1 MANNGWVTI
10 GFKGDTKQLEKDI
23 KDSERLLQQ
32 YDKKAEK
39 LTQQKMKIEA
49 EINIKEADLQRK
61 IKAIQQK
68 MEIDVKAVTGGTP
81 YARGAREDKIRESA
95 QLKINQLTEQYE
107 QYLKDADD
115 KVKDIDRDLEK
126 TTSEQGKLNAKVT
139 ELKQKQDGIINSNS
153 QMPMQ
158 MTSIGNG
165 IENVIKKVARWGL
178 AIFGIRSAYMFV
190 RQAMSSLSGYNEQ
203 IGTDVEYIRFALAT
217 ALQPVIEGIIKLV
230 YKLLVYTAYIIKAW
244 FGVNI
249 FAKATAKAFQDT
261 NKAVKNTNK
270 SAKELQKTLAGFD
283 EMNIL
288 QQNGDSTLG
297 GGGGGVGI
305 KAPSV
310 DLSDWENV
318 EIPGWIKWIA
328 ENKDKV
334 LSFFADIIAL
344 IATVKIAAFLM
355 DLLNISKVL
364 DAMSGLALF
373 GMLAGIAITVMGI
386 YQTIRGLIDW
396 IADPTWEN
404 FKKILDGLETVLIGV
419 GIAMVALN
427 ASNPLGW
434 IAIGI
439 GAIGKFIG
447 ALSDNESHLLTTK
460 EATKQLK
467 EAQEEL
473 TKATDS
479 YVSAVDRAENAE
491 QALKDAEEKH
501 GISGK
506 ELFNMVKHGT
516 LDYKNMNDAQREVYK
531 AYLEN
536 ESAKKNLKKT
546 TKDLEK
552 ATHDETLA
560 SLEKKRALAEE
571 SGNYDKLKK
580 SIIEAV
586 KEEKISMSEAREMIL
601 KAMTQMDEK
610 TQQTFVKDMPASI
623 LKAFD
628 KGEYEGKM
636 FAFEKFWNGFIAD
649 LDKNIDVNVTAT
661 YTTKGSSKKKNAK
674 GAMFY
679 PSMLPKLAVGGII
692 NMPGSGVPYHGSI
705 IGERGAEAV
714 VPLTD
719 SQQMALL
726 GEAIGKYITVN
737 ATMIN
742 QMNGRVIS
750 RELQRVQNDSDFAYN
765 R

>member
-1 MANNGWVTI
+1 MANGWVTI

-49 EINIKEADLQRK
+49 DINIKEADLQRK

-68 MEIDVKAVTGGTP
+68 MEIDVKAVTGGTM
-81 YARGAREDKIRESA
+81 YSRGVREDKIRESA

-107 QYLKDADD
+107 QYLEQADD

-165 IENVIKKVARWGL
+165 IEGVIKKVARWGL

-344 IATVKIAAFLM
+344 IATVKLSLFLM

-373 GMLAGIAITVMGI
+373 GMLAGILVTVMGI

-396 IADPTWEN
+396 IADPSWEN
-404 FKKILDGLETVLIGV
+404 FKKVLDGLETVLIGV

-427 ASNPLGW
+427 ASNPIGW
-434 IAIGI
+434 ITIGI

-447 ALSDNESHLLTTK
+447 ALSDNEGHLLTTK

-479 YVSAVDRAENAE
+479 YVSAVDRAENSE
-491 QALKDAEEKH
+491 KALKDAEEKH

-546 TKDLEK
+546 TKELEK
-552 ATHDETLA
+552 ANKEEAIA

-571 SGNYDKLKK
+571 SGKYDKLKK
-580 SIIEAV
+580 SIIEAYS
-586 KEEKISMSEAREMIL
+586 EGKIEAKDARKVIFE
-601 KAMTQMDEK
+601 AMTEMDEK
-610 TQQTFVKDMPASI
+610 SQKTFVEGIPKDIMS
-623 LKAFD
+623 AFAPGTYKD
-628 KGEYEGKM
+628 TA
-636 FAFEKFWNGFIAD
+636 FAFENFWNGMIKN
-649 LDKNIDVNVTAT
+649 LDKNIDVSVTAT
-661 YTTKGSSKKKNAK
+661 YTTKGSKKKNAK

-726 GEAIGKYITVN
+726 GETIGKYITVN
-737 ATMIN
+737 ANITN
-742 QMNGRVIS
+742 TMNGRVIS